1 MSQPITQ
8 LNHYRL
14 LGNSGLRVSPISLG
28 TMTFGT
34 DWGFGADQTESQKIF
49 DLYADRGGNFIDTA
63 NVYTN
68 GSSESFL
75 GQMIEKRRDSLLG
88 TLRERFVLSTKY
100 SLNTDPTNPN
110 AGGNQRKSLVSA
122 IEASLKRLG
131 TDYIDLY

>member
-88 TLRERFVLSTKY
+88 TLRERFVISTKY